1 MLIFFQ
7 DVNVAGE
14 FVDGGEECLN
24 LGLAPGALSEDLVQA
39 QGHGLAGDQTLH
51 LGLQLGGQH
60 AHQGLGSEAV
70 LGTLLVVALG
80 QVLEQAVGGLVDV
93 VDDLAQVALE
103 VAGGQRL
110 EVGEGL
116 GGGVSLPLQF
126 ALPLVDN
133 SSELGVL
140 GHVGLKGLG
149 ELELVSGG
157 GDLAAGQGEV
167 LLVLFRG
174 GILGQDGGLAQVGGE
189 ANDVEVLVDIVHDL
203 GLQEGLGSVVHDL
216 VAELGLGNVLSQL
229 LDASAAGLGG
239 SVFVDNL
246 VTLPLGGL
254 AVGKLSHQLLDHLK
268 LTSEE
273 GILGPVHPEEVQV
286 DTGDGLDESLVGG
299 GQLELSEEAGGHA
312 AGGGSGETDLAV
324 DNDGAVDGG
333 ALQSLAKSVE
343 VSLSGGSRVADGDPL
358 VDQAGELL
366 LEPLNDQGEGG
377 QFLDLH
383 LVFRLVDVDV
393 LELAIVALGA
403 TLHNSHELLLVL
415 LDGVTS
421 DIAELGVLSN

>member
-14 FVDGGEECLN
+14 IGGECLS
-24 LGLAPGALSEDLVQA
+24 LGLAPGALSEDLVQV

-60 AHQGLGSEAV
+60 AHQGL
-70 LGTLLVVALG
+70 
-80 QVLEQAVGGLVDV
+80 
-93 VDDLAQVALE
+93 AQVALE

-110 EVGEGL
+110 EVGQGL
-116 GGGVSLPLQF
+116 GGDVSLPLQF
-126 ALPLVDN
+126 ALPLIDN
-133 SSELGVL
+133 GSELGVL

-167 LLVLFRG
+167 LLVLVGG

-203 GLQEGLGSVVHDL
+203 GLQEGPGSVVHDL
-216 VAELGLGNVLSQL
+216 VAELGLGNILSEL
-229 LDASAAGLGG
+229 LDASAASLGG

-273 GILGPVHPEEVQV
+273 GILGHVHAVPVHLEEVKV
-286 DTGDGLDESLVGG
+286 DSGDGLDESLVGG
-299 GQLELSEEAGGHA
+299 GKLELSEEAGSHA
-312 AGGGSGETDLAV
+312 AGGGSGKTDLAV
-324 DNDGAVDGG
+324 DNDGAVDSG

-377 QFLDLH
+377 QLLDLD
-383 LVFRLVDVDV
+383 LVFRLVDINV

-403 TLHNSHELLLVL
+403 ALHNSHELLLVL
-415 LDGVTS
+415 LDGVAS
-421 DIAELGVLSN
+421 DVAELGV